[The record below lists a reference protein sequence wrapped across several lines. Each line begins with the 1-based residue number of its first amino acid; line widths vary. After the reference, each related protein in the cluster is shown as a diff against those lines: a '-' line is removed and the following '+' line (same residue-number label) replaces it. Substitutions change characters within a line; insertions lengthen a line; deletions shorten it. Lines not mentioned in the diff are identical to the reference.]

1 MIVCR
6 DCGTQNADD
15 DIFCG
20 GCPGFLEH
28 TGEYVDDGV
37 PEIEAEPVEQ
47 ESDGLITRIKHA
59 IAGDELPPPTGEAA
73 DPKASFD
80 VAAGQPELDEDARRA
95 AALVAKPVAE
105 EKRIE
110 PRQRQHRTPAE
121 SVATGPTAKAP
132 TAQVPQAAKPR
143 PKVKKQAP
151 SRKINPGDLICGRCG
166 EGNPGTRKFCRR
178 CGESLIEAVVA
189 KRPWY
194 RRLIPQRKKKQLEAG
209 DRPDRSSGRAAGTKA
224 RIFRGKVLGK
234 LADARRILALLAIVG
249 IGVGFAIPSARS
261 AIMDGGSGALGKVRR
276 IVSPTYSNIPIDP
289 LRVSASSE
297 TVDGEAVNVA
307 DSNTL
312 TFWRA
317 DSADPDASVTVV
329 FVDTTDVAH
338 VLVHPGQQ
346 EDGGKVVRPD
356 PRPREMLFRVTD
368 EAGTITEVVASIAD
382 EDGFQTVDLGVDAA
396 VSVETVV
403 VNCYPDPVLTVCPV
417 TELEFQSKD

>member
-28 TGEYVDDGV
+28 TGEFVDDGL
-37 PEIEAEPVEQ
+37 PEVVEQ
-47 ESDGLITRIKHA
+47 PPDDDQAGLITRIKHA
-59 IAGDELPPPTGEAA
+59 ISGDDLPPPTGRAA
-73 DPKASFD
+73 ETPSH
-80 VAAGQPELDEDARRA
+80 AATPTQPSALDEDARRA

-105 EKRIE
+105 QKRME
-110 PRQRQHRTPAE
+110 PPQRTSRKAAGPGDSA
-121 SVATGPTAKAP
+121 PTAMAP
-132 TAQVPQAAKPR
+132 TAQVPQAAKSR

-166 EGNPGTRKFCRR
+166 EGNPETRKFCRR
-178 CGESLIEAVVA
+178 CGETLVEAVVA

-194 RRLIPQRKKKQLEAG
+194 KRLIPQRKKKQLKAG

-224 RIFRGKVLGK
+224 RLLRGKVLGK
-234 LADARRILALLAIVG
+234 FADVRRILAVLAIVG

-289 LRVSASSE
+289 LRVAASSE

-312 TFWRA
+312 TFWLA
-317 DSADPDASVTVV
+317 DATDPAASVTVV
-329 FVDTTDVAH
+329 FVDTTDLAH

-368 EAGTITEVVASIAD
+368 ESGTITEVVASIAD
-382 EDGFQTVDLGVDAA
+382 EDGFQTIDLKVDAA
-396 VSVETVV
+396 ISVETVV
-403 VNCYPDPVLTVCPV
+403 VNCYPDPVLKVCPV

>member
-28 TGEYVDDGV
+28 TGEHIDDGL
-37 PEIEAEPVEQ
+37 PEFIEEEPDE
-47 ESDGLITRIKHA
+47 EREGLVTRIKHA
-59 IAGDELPPPTGEAA
+59 IVGDDLPPPSGAA
-73 DPKASFD
+73 VDAPDRAVPD
-80 VAAGQPELDEDARRA
+80 APDAPELDEDARRA
-95 AALVAKPVAE
+95 AALVAKPVE
-105 EKRIE
+105 GQKRTE
-110 PRQRQHRTPAE
+110 PSKRE
-121 SVATGPTAKAP
+121 SRSSSDSKSEPKAMAP

-151 SRKINPGDLICGRCG
+151 SRTINPGDLICGRCG
-166 EGNPGTRKFCRR
+166 EGNPDTRKFCRR
-178 CGESLIEAVVA
+178 CGETLVEAVVA

-194 RRLIPQRKKKQLEAG
+194 KRLIPQRKKKELKAG
-209 DRPDRSSGRAAGTKA
+209 ERPDRSSGRAAGTKA
-224 RIFRGKVLGK
+224 RLFRGKVLGR
-234 LADARRILALLAIVG
+234 LADSRRILALLAIAG
-249 IGVGFAIPSARS
+249 IGVSFAIPSARS
-261 AIMDGGSGALGKVRR
+261 SIMDGGSGLFGRARR

-289 LRVSASSE
+289 VRVSASSG
-297 TVDGEAVNVA
+297 TVGGEALNVA

-312 TFWRA
+312 TFWLA
-317 DSADPDASVTVV
+317 DADDPEASVTVV
-329 FVDTTDVAH
+329 FVETTDVAH

-368 EAGTITEVVASIAD
+368 DTGTITEVEASIDD
-382 EDGFQTVDLGVDAA
+382 EDGFQTVDLNVDAA

-403 VNCYPDPVLTVCPV
+403 VNCFPDPVLTICPV